1 MQDLGEKTQAGN
13 SKILSSLML
22 IILFVSMGQSVYWQ
36 TMPIIGREFNF
47 SEIEINTLV
56 AISAAMF
63 IVFTPYWGRLSD
75 RIGRKAVLLIGLTG
89 YVLSN
94 LIFLYS
100 ASLGLLG
107 SVTGFSLLL
116 ILLISRIVNSA
127 IGAASRP
134 ASGAYV
140 ADVTSEEERSSGMG
154 KFGAANNIGTILG
167 PVLVGSLVGLN
178 IFNIPIPEFG
188 LLTPLIVMS
197 ILMAVAA
204 SIVYVYLP
212 NKIIEPAVENRSS
225 KIAFD
230 AKLKLL
236 LSIGMIIFTAFAIVQ
251 SITAYYVQDRFN
263 YTLDETAKTT
273 ALLLG
278 TMALMSIVSQLT
290 IVQKYKGN
298 PLNLIKFSLPLFI
311 LSCILIILSPDFL
324 FLYLGMAFMGLGM
337 GLASPG
343 YTSAASLNANKDN
356 QGAAVGLAMVA
367 PGFGFALGPFLSGIL
382 YTSSMNLPFILILPL
397 FVILIF
403 LINKLEKLNKKKDYG
418 IWSSK

>member
-1 MQDLGEKTQAGN
+1 MTPN
-13 SKILSSLML
+13 SKEAEESNPKILSGLML

-56 AISAAMF
+56 SISAAMF
-63 IVFTPYWGRLSD
+63 IVFTPFWGRLSD
-75 RIGRKAVLLIGLTG
+75 RIGRKAVLLIGLSG

-100 ASLGLLG
+100 ASLGLIG
-107 SVTGFSLLL
+107 YVTGFSLLM
-116 ILLISRIVNSA
+116 ILLMARIVNSA

-140 ADVTSEEERSSGMG
+140 ADVTSEEDRSSGMG

-178 IFNIPIPEFG
+178 IFGINIPQFG

-197 ILMAVAA
+197 ILMAIAA
-204 SIVYVYLP
+204 VFVYIFLPSGDSVSEAETSGSGIV
-212 NKIIEPAVENRSS
+212 
-225 KIAFD
+225 FD
-230 AKLKLL
+230 RNLKLL
-236 LSIGMIIFTAFAIVQ
+236 LAIGVIIFTAFALVQ
-251 SITAYYVQDRFN
+251 SITAFYIQDRFAYN
-263 YTLDETAKTT
+263 LDETAKTT

-278 TMALMSIVSQLT
+278 TMAFMAIISQLT
-290 IVQKYKGN
+290 IVQKYKGS
-298 PLNLIKFSLPLFI
+298 PLNLIKYSLPLFI
-311 LSCILIILSPDFL
+311 LSCLFIIFSPNFL
-324 FLYLGMAFMGLGM
+324 FLYAGMAFMGLGM

-343 YTSAASLNANKDN
+343 YTSAASLNADKDK

-367 PGFGFALGPFLSGIL
+367 PGIGFALGPLLSGFL
-382 YTSSMNLPFILILPL
+382 YSSSMNLPFIFILPL
-397 FVILIF
+397 FLLIIVF
-403 LINKLEKLNKKKDYG
+403 IRKLEQIN
-418 IWSSK
+418 

>member
-1 MQDLGEKTQAGN
+1 MTPN
-13 SKILSSLML
+13 SKEVEESNPKILSGLML

-56 AISAAMF
+56 SISAAMF
-63 IVFTPYWGRLSD
+63 IVFTPFWGRLSD
-75 RIGRKAVLLIGLTG
+75 RIGRKAVLLIGLSG

-100 ASLGLLG
+100 ASLGLIG
-107 SVTGFSLLL
+107 YVTGFSLLM
-116 ILLISRIVNSA
+116 ILLMARIVNSA

-140 ADVTSEEERSSGMG
+140 ADVTSEEDRSSGMG

-178 IFNIPIPEFG
+178 IFGINIPQFG

-197 ILMAVAA
+197 ILMAMAA
-204 SIVYVYLP
+204 VFVYIFLPSGDSVSEAETNGSGIV
-212 NKIIEPAVENRSS
+212 
-225 KIAFD
+225 FD
-230 AKLKLL
+230 RNLKLL
-236 LSIGMIIFTAFAIVQ
+236 LAIGVIIFTAFALVQ
-251 SITAYYVQDRFN
+251 SITAFYIQDRFAYN
-263 YTLDETAKTT
+263 LDETAKTT

-278 TMALMSIVSQLT
+278 TMAFMAIISQLT
-290 IVQKYKGN
+290 IVQKYKGS

-311 LSCILIILSPDFL
+311 LSCLFIIFSPNFL
-324 FLYLGMAFMGLGM
+324 FLYAGMAFMGLGM

-343 YTSAASLNANKDN
+343 YTSAASLNADKDK

-367 PGFGFALGPFLSGIL
+367 PGIGFALGPLLSGFL
-382 YTSSMNLPFILILPL
+382 YSSSMNLPFIFILPL
-397 FVILIF
+397 FLLIIVF
-403 LINKLEKLNKKKDYG
+403 IRKLEQIN
-418 IWSSK
+418 

>member
-1 MQDLGEKTQAGN
+1 MTPNSKEAEESN
-13 SKILSSLML
+13 SKILSGLML

-56 AISAAMF
+56 SISAAMF
-63 IVFTPYWGRLSD
+63 IVFTPFWGRLSD
-75 RIGRKAVLLIGLTG
+75 RIGRKAVLLIGLSG

-100 ASLGLLG
+100 ASLGLIG
-107 SVTGFSLLL
+107 YVTGFSLLM
-116 ILLISRIVNSA
+116 ILLMARIVNSA

-140 ADVTSEEERSSGMG
+140 ADVTSEEDRSSGMG

-178 IFNIPIPEFG
+178 IFGINIPQFG

-197 ILMAVAA
+197 ILMAMAA
-204 SIVYVYLP
+204 VFVYIFLPSGDSVSEAETNGSGIV
-212 NKIIEPAVENRSS
+212 
-225 KIAFD
+225 FD
-230 AKLKLL
+230 RNLKLL
-236 LSIGMIIFTAFAIVQ
+236 LAIGVIIFTAFALVQ
-251 SITAYYVQDRFN
+251 SITAFYIQDRFAYN
-263 YTLDETAKTT
+263 LDETAKTT

-278 TMALMSIVSQLT
+278 TMAFMAIISQLT
-290 IVQKYKGN
+290 IVQKYKGS

-311 LSCILIILSPDFL
+311 LSCLFIIFSPNFL
-324 FLYLGMAFMGLGM
+324 FLYAGMAFMGLGM

-343 YTSAASLNANKDN
+343 YTSAASLNADKDK

-367 PGFGFALGPFLSGIL
+367 PGIGFALGPLLSGFL
-382 YTSSMNLPFILILPL
+382 YSSSMNLPFIFILPL
-397 FVILIF
+397 FLLIIVF
-403 LINKLEKLNKKKDYG
+403 IRKLEQIN
-418 IWSSK
+418 

>member
-1 MQDLGEKTQAGN
+1 MTPDRKEAEESN
-13 SKILSSLML
+13 PKILSGLML

-56 AISAAMF
+56 SISAAMF
-63 IVFTPYWGRLSD
+63 IVFTPFWGRLSD
-75 RIGRKAVLLIGLTG
+75 RIGRKAVLLIGLSG

-100 ASLGLLG
+100 ASLGLIG
-107 SVTGFSLLL
+107 YVTGFSLLM
-116 ILLISRIVNSA
+116 ILLMARIVNSA

-140 ADVTSEEERSSGMG
+140 ADVTSEEDRSSGMG

-178 IFNIPIPEFG
+178 IFGINIPQFG

-197 ILMAVAA
+197 ILMAIAA
-204 SIVYVYLP
+204 VFVYIFLPSGNSDSEAETSGSGIV
-212 NKIIEPAVENRSS
+212 
-225 KIAFD
+225 FD
-230 AKLKLL
+230 KNLKLL
-236 LSIGMIIFTAFAIVQ
+236 LAIGVIIFTAFALVQ
-251 SITAYYVQDRFN
+251 SITAFYIQDRFAYN
-263 YTLDETAKTT
+263 LDETAKTT

-278 TMALMSIVSQLT
+278 TMAFMAIISQLT
-290 IVQKYKGN
+290 IVQKYKGS

-311 LSCILIILSPDFL
+311 LSCLFIIFSPNFL
-324 FLYLGMAFMGLGM
+324 FLYAGMAFMGLGM

-343 YTSAASLNANKDN
+343 YTSAASLNADKDK

-367 PGFGFALGPFLSGIL
+367 PGVGFALGPLLSGLL
-382 YTSSMNLPFILILPL
+382 YSSSMNLPFIFILPL
-397 FVILIF
+397 FLIIIVF
-403 LINKLEKLNKKKDYG
+403 IRKLEQIN
-418 IWSSK
+418 